1 MKGFQELMAVT
12 GLARNPKLGKK
23 EQGKLTVK
31 KAQATECPKSF
42 KSDRLPWQVPENVP
56 VLKVWGSVPLGT

>member
-1 MKGFQELMAVT
+1 MTVT

-31 KAQATECPKSF
+31 KAQTT
-42 KSDRLPWQVPENVP
+42 D
-56 VLKVWGSVPLGT
+56 